1 MPLRQ
6 RPHSPRTVL
15 LALLVV
21 AVGLVG
27 GCGDSR
33 NDEIFSDARARADA
47 VVAAAPGA
55 YDQVI
60 EEGNTGTPAGRERV
74 RAGILATTD
83 ALLEQ
88 MSAPFDAARSTAR
101 AEGNEDDERFDN
113 ARRDRADLILDAQ
126 DAALAEIDAL
136 DDPPP
141 ER

>member
-6 RPHSPRTVL
+6 RRHSLRPPF
-15 LALLVV
+15 LALLVIVLSLV
-21 AVGLVG
+21 AA
-27 GCGDSR
+27 CGDGR
-33 NDEIFSDARARADA
+33 NDELFSDARTRADA
-47 VVAAAPGA
+47 VVAAAPAA
-55 YDQVI
+55 YDRVI
-60 EEGNTGTPAGRERV
+60 EQGNTRTPAGRERV

-101 AEGNEDDERFDN
+101 AEGNEDDERFDS

-136 DDPPP
+136 DDSASGS
-141 ER
+141 